1 VKRFNEQVIRE
12 RLQYY
17 EERARAYRFLLED
30 YTAHQTESK
39 QRESSTVLAKAIAL
53 DSQRRAGSKAP
64 RKAGKASAKK
74 PIVASGPGWR
84 QRKIAYRESIKAW
97 LDSTF
102 SRDEPRPYV
111 QGSNGGPARVSPYL
125 NAGYLKKK
133 GDGLYIR
140 TAKEFDVMTF
150 TSGG

>member
-1 VKRFNEQVIRE
+1 VKRLDERVIRE
-12 RLQYY
+12 RLEYY
-17 EERARAYRFLLED
+17 EERARAYRLILED
-30 YTAHQTESK
+30 YTAQQTASK

-64 RKAGKASAKK
+64 RKTGKAPAKRRSV
-74 PIVASGPGWR
+74 VAPGPGWR
-84 QRKIAYRESIKAW
+84 QRKIAQREATKAW
-97 LDSTF
+97 LDSF

-111 QGSNGGPARVSPYL
+111 QGSNGGPVRIGPYL

-133 GDGLYIR
+133 DDGYIR
-140 TAKEFDVMTF
+140 TAKEFDVMNF